1 MIYPSNTYSLN
12 YLFHVLELPPDSLPN
27 WLANQVINKKIFWC
41 KDWQKLGWKHAIKV
55 AWVLQE
61 IGIRMREQLIAKWNA
76 VRGESRTDV
85 KRAAE
90 NALFH

>member
-1 MIYPSNTYSLN
+1 
-12 YLFHVLELPPDSLPN
+12 
-27 WLANQVINKKIFWC
+27 
-41 KDWQKLGWKHAIKV
+41 
-55 AWVLQE
+55 
-61 IGIRMREQLIAKWNA
+61 MREQLIAKWNA